1 MKHIYILFV
10 AAIGF
15 SFASNAQTQVTI
27 DGSATWVGFANV
39 FETEANGGGF
49 VFNSGWGVDA
59 IKSTI
64 GVSENTVTLQPN
76 FNTYEENP
84 TDPFWVDQTTLEGN
98 KVFEGNT
105 FIEDASLVGQEFY
118 FTGTVDSNTLSSDY
132 PAVAFIKVFNA
143 DFSVVKQET
152 AQLVAGEA
160 FSVHYTNVEG
170 ADTVVQYG
178 FTVIGVNANPADE
191 ATLGSVVVGTN
202 VLSVESFDPSSVNI
216 YPNPSVDRWNV
227 TSSSNVIT
235 GVVVYDV
242 LGKIVL
248 SAQPDAVNYT
258 IDASRLNSGLY
269 IATVTTTEGTKTV
282 RLVKN

>member
-10 AAIGF
+10 AALGF
-15 SFASNAQTQVTI
+15 SFASNAQTQVTV

-49 VFNSGWGVDA
+49 VFNSGWAVDA

-118 FTGTVDSNTLSSDY
+118 FTGTVDSNTLSSEY
-132 PAVAFIKVFNA
+132 PAIAFIKVFNA

-152 AQLVAGEA
+152 APLVAGEA
-160 FSVHYTNVEG
+160 FSLHYTDVEG

-178 FTVIGVNANPADE
+178 FTVTGVNANPADE
-191 ATLGSVVVGTN
+191 ATLGSIVVGTN
-202 VLSVESFDPSSVNI
+202 VLSVESFDPSSVNV
-216 YPNPSVDRWNV
+216 YPNPAVERWNV

-242 LGKIVL
+242 LGKMVL

-269 IATVTTTEGTKTV
+269 IATVTTTEGAKTV